1 MAAEEAVPES
11 RSYRHLACGQETEV
25 SGQSFSVVS
34 DPMSSMER
42 TMCSSCEA
50 MFPIAEF
57 AWADTN
63 ETLTDYYARH
73 SAKATSLQ
81 RFLTSKKCMI
91 SLWIVGFLGGAV
103 GAYFLFADN
112 ELWLKIL
119 MIPMTGVIGVIVAS
133 AFYVF
138 ALCGPISRSVC
149 GVKDT
154 RLLK

>member
-1 MAAEEAVPES
+1 MADEEAIPES
-11 RSYRHLACGQETEV
+11 RSYRHLACGAETEV
-25 SGQSFSVVS
+25 GGQSFSVVS
-34 DPMSSMER
+34 DPLSSMER
-42 TMCSSCEA
+42 TQCASCEA

-63 ETLTDYYARH
+63 ERLTDYYARH

-81 RFLTSKKCMI
+81 RFLCSKKCMVI
-91 SLWIVGFLGGAV
+91 LWVVGFVGGAI

-119 MIPMTGVIGVIVAS
+119 MIPFTGVIGVIIAS

-138 ALCGPISRSVC
+138 A
-149 GVKDT
+149 
-154 RLLK
+154 